1 MKSYSAIL
9 FDLDHT
15 LWDYET
21 NSKQTIY
28 EIYSDFDLSTR
39 LNAPFDPFHDTFQEI
54 NMDLWSRYDKGLIP
68 REVIRKDRFATIL
81 ARFGKEDKLL
91 SEQLSDAYVERS
103 PKKGNLIT
111 DAIMI
116 LDYLH
121 PKYPLF
127 VVTNGFEEVQYTKVK
142 SAGIEHYF
150 REIVISDRVGHK
162 KPSREIFDYV
172 ANQHNLQHHSLLMI
186 GDNLLTDIAGARN
199 AGIDS
204 VLFNPHK
211 NPHNDQVTYEI
222 GTLKELKEII

>member
-1 MKSYSAIL
+1 MKSYTAVL

-21 NSKQTIY
+21 NSRQTIH
-28 EIYSDFDLSTR
+28 EIYLDFNLSTR
-39 LNAPFDPFHDTFQEI
+39 LNTPFDPFHDTFQEI

-81 ARFGKEDKLL
+81 ARFGTEDRQL
-91 SEQLSDAYVERS
+91 SEKLSDAYVERS
-103 PKKGNLIT
+103 PQKGNLIT

-116 LDYLH
+116 LDYLK

-127 VVTNGFEEVQYTKVK
+127 IVTNGFEEVQYTKVK
-142 SAGIEHYF
+142 SSGIEPYF
-150 REIVISDRVGHK
+150 KEIVISDRVGHK

-172 ANQHNLQHHSLLMI
+172 ANEHGLQHQSLLMI

-204 VLFNPHK
+204 VFFNPYK
-211 NPHNDQVTYEI
+211 NPHQEQVTYEI
-222 GTLKELKEII
+222 RELKELRNIL